1 MNITDEQI
9 KELKQLLWIL
19 DSKHNV
25 SIPQTQENINYIA
38 DEIVKLFSIP
48 VVIERFS
55 HLQKVQWKGLQYW
68 VVEDKG
74 EDKVLVANADYAG
87 HPEYNDWWVDRDKLN
102 AL

>member
-25 SIPQTQENINYIA
+25 SLPQTQENINYIT

-48 VVIERFS
+48 VVVSTLVCDIE
-55 HLQKVQWKGLQYW
+55 KGTRCKDSFPDYKDGKCRICEGQ
-68 VVEDKG
+68 
-74 EDKVLVANADYAG
+74 AN
-87 HPEYNDWWVDRDKLN
+87 
-102 AL
+102 

>member
-1 MNITDEQI
+1 MKITDEQI

-25 SIPQTQENINYIA
+25 SIPDTQENINYIA
-38 DEIVKLFSIP
+38 EEIVKLFSIP

-55 HLQKVQWKGLQYW
+55 LMQIVEWGGMKYW
-68 VVEDKG
+68 VIEDNG
-74 EDKVLVANADYAG
+74 GDKVLVANSDKTT
-87 HPEYNDWWVDRDKLN
+87 HPEYNDWWVNRVELN